1 MSIKSSIVVIN
12 LWFTGMMNPEYEFK
26 DSDCFADSGKVV
38 LNLITLLSVD
48 NI

>member
-1 MSIKSSIVVIN
+1 M
-12 LWFTGMMNPEYEFK
+12 GMVSPECEFK
-26 DSDCFADSGKVV
+26 DSDCFADSSKVV

>member
-12 LWFTGMMNPEYEFK
+12 QRFIGVINPKYEFK

>member
-1 MSIKSSIVVIN
+1 MSIKSSIIVIN
-12 LWFTGMMNPEYEFK
+12 QWFIGMVNLKYEFK

-38 LNLITLLSVD
+38 SDLITLLSVD

>member
-1 MSIKSSIVVIN
+1 MSIKSSIIAIN
-12 LWFTGMMNPEYEFK
+12 QWFMGMVAPEYEFK

>member
-1 MSIKSSIVVIN
+1 M
-12 LWFTGMMNPEYEFK
+12 GMVATEYEFK

-48 NI
+48 NIFVMLGYFVRAGLQ